1 MQPTIGCIY
10 IAIYINRHLN
20 ASRSRSRR
28 RPTASHTHLPHTPP
42 TQAPTQP
49 RPAGSEELA
58 VASTPALR
66 DVSTDVAAVASAAAP
81 ATPADPAAP
90 AEEQLLTKTA
100 AASGLSYEEAV
111 KEREFAR
118 AQQKDP
124 PHKDGGRGGISAPR
138 DDAAAVEEMMLA
150 SHQVCGRRG
159 LVSACIEV

>member
-1 MQPTIGCIY
+1 MQPEPQET
-10 IAIYINRHLN
+10 NSL
-20 ASRSRSRR
+20 
-28 RPTASHTHLPHTPP
+28 THTPP
-42 TQAPTQP
+42 TQARTQP
-49 RPAGSEELA
+49 QPAGSEEQA
-58 VASTPALR
+58 VASAPALR
-66 DVSTDVAAVASAAAP
+66 DVDVAAVASAAA
-81 ATPADPAAP
+81 PAAP

-150 SHQVCGRRG
+150 SHQVCRRRG

>member
-1 MQPTIGCIY
+1 M
-10 IAIYINRHLN
+10 
-20 ASRSRSRR
+20 
-28 RPTASHTHLPHTPP
+28 
-42 TQAPTQP
+42 
-49 RPAGSEELA
+49 
-58 VASTPALR
+58 
-66 DVSTDVAAVASAAAP
+66 STDVAAVASAAAP
-81 ATPADPAAP
+81 AAPAGSEEQAVASPPALGDVDVAAVASAAAPAAS

-150 SHQVCGRRG
+150 SHQVCRRRG
-159 LVSACIEV
+159 SVSACIEV

>member
-10 IAIYINRHLN
+10 IAIHIYSYMY
-20 ASRSRSRR
+20 ASCSRSRR
-28 RPTASHTHLPHTPP
+28 RPTASHTHLPRTPP
-42 TQAPTQP
+42 TQPPTQP
-49 RPAGSEELA
+49 QPAAGSEERA

-66 DVSTDVAAVASAAAP
+66 DFSTDVAAVASAAAP
-81 ATPADPAAP
+81 AAPAAP

-150 SHQVCGRRG
+150 SHQVCRRRG